1 MNSKDKNLTKKP
13 FNSSN
18 GENLS
23 SSVLFTFTPK
33 LDYLLTLLENGITPR
48 FVCERLPG
56 TKLSYVIP
64 MKCFCDIPLGKIKRH
79 IGRYGC
85 YGLGIKKSFLQ
96 KIGVTP
102 VIYVHQNSESFFKF
116 KKTTTEELA
125 KMPFLPLLKRY
136 YGDDYYIDP
145 ETLKVERKR
154 IRFYDE
160 REWRFI
166 PKGIK
171 PDTTNQFQTIEEGAL
186 SVFKMNLDKNFEY
199 PSIQIPFEEIEYIII
214 GKKKETAEMVKQLRL
229 KFGRPEMERLIPK
242 LISAESISKDF

>member
-1 MNSKDKNLTKKP
+1 MNSKSENISRKKNT
-13 FNSSN
+13 SSLE
-18 GENLS
+18 ENLS

-33 LDYLLTLLENGITPR
+33 LDYLLSLLEEGISPR
-48 FVCERLPG
+48 LVCERIPG
-56 TKLSYVIP
+56 TKLSYIVP

-79 IGRYGC
+79 IGRYGN

-102 VIYVHQNSESFFKF
+102 IVYIHQNSELFFRF
-116 KKTTTEELA
+116 NKTTSEELA
-125 KMPFLPLLKRY
+125 KMPFFPLLKRY

-160 REWRFI
+160 REWRYI

-171 PDTTNQFQTIEEGAL
+171 PDTSNQFQTIEEGAL

-242 LISAESISKDF
+242 LISAESIIKDF

>member
-1 MNSKDKNLTKKP
+1 
-13 FNSSN
+13 
-18 GENLS
+18 
-23 SSVLFTFTPK
+23 
-33 LDYLLTLLENGITPR
+33 
-48 FVCERLPG
+48 
-56 TKLSYVIP
+56 
-64 MKCFCDIPLGKIKRH
+64 MKCFCDIPLGKIKSH
-79 IGRYGC
+79 IGRYGS

-102 VIYVHQNSESFFKF
+102 VIYVHQNSEPFFRF
-116 KKTTTEELA
+116 NKTTSEELA

-136 YGDDYYIDP
+136 YGDDYYIEP
-145 ETLKVERKR
+145 ETMKVERKR

-166 PKGIK
+166 PKGTK
-171 PDTTNQFQTIEEGAL
+171 PDTSNQFQTIEEGAIF
-186 SVFKMNLDKNFEY
+186 VQQMNLNQSIEY

-242 LISAESISKDF
+242 LISAESIIKDF

>member
-1 MNSKDKNLTKKP
+1 MNAKNEMATKKQ
-13 FNSSN
+13 FTSSKK
-18 GENLS
+18 ENLS
-23 SSVLFTFTPK
+23 ASVLFTFTPK
-33 LDYLLTLLENGITPR
+33 LDYLLSLLDKGISPR
-48 FVCERLPG
+48 FVCDRLPG
-56 TKLSYVIP
+56 TKHSYIAP
-64 MKCFCDIPLGKIKRH
+64 MKCFCDIPLGKIKSH
-79 IGRYGC
+79 IGRYGN

-102 VIYVHQNSESFFKF
+102 VIYIHQNSESFFRF
-116 KKTTTEELA
+116 KKTTREELA
-125 KMPFLPLLKRY
+125 KMPYLPLLKRY
-136 YGDDYYIDP
+136 YGDDYYIEP

-166 PKGIK
+166 PKGSK
-171 PDTTNQFQTIEEGAL
+171 PDTSNQFQTIEEGAKF
-186 SVFKMNLDKNFEY
+186 VQQMNFDQKDEY

-242 LISAESISKDF
+242 LISAESIINDF

>member
-1 MNSKDKNLTKKP
+1 MNAKNENLTKKQ
-13 FNSSN
+13 FTRSHR
-18 GENLS
+18 ENLS

-33 LDYLLTLLENGITPR
+33 LDYLLSFLEKVITPR

-56 TKLSYVIP
+56 TKLSYITP
-64 MKCFCDIPLGKIKRH
+64 MKCFCDIPLGKIKSH
-79 IGRYGC
+79 IGRYGS

-102 VIYVHQNSESFFKF
+102 VIYVHQNSEPFFRF
-116 KKTTTEELA
+116 NKTTSEELA

-136 YGDDYYIDP
+136 YGDDYYIEP
-145 ETLKVERKR
+145 ETMKVERKR

-166 PKGIK
+166 PKGTK
-171 PDTTNQFQTIEEGAL
+171 PDTSNQFQTIEEGAIF
-186 SVFKMNLDKNFEY
+186 VQQMNLNQSIEY

-242 LISAESISKDF
+242 LISAESIIKDF

>member
-1 MNSKDKNLTKKP
+1 MNSKNENLTKKQ
-13 FNSSN
+13 FTSSYE
-18 GENLS
+18 ENLS
-23 SSVLFTFTPK
+23 ESVLFTFTPK
-33 LDYLLTLLENGITPR
+33 LDYLLTLIEKGITPR
-48 FVCERLPG
+48 FVYERLPG
-56 TKLSYVIP
+56 TKLSYIIP

-79 IGRYGC
+79 IGRYGN

-96 KIGVTP
+96 KIGVSP

-125 KMPFLPLLKRY
+125 KIPFLPLLKRY
-136 YGDDYYIDP
+136 YGDDYYIEP

-166 PKGIK
+166 PIGTK
-171 PDTTNQFQTIEEGAL
+171 PDTSNQFQTIEKGAIF
-186 SVFKMNLDKNFEY
+186 VQQMNFDQNIEY

-229 KFGRPEMERLIPK
+229 KFGRPGMERLIPK
-242 LISAESISKDF
+242 LISAESIINDF

>member
-1 MNSKDKNLTKKP
+1 MNSKPENITRKKNT
-13 FNSSN
+13 SSLE
-18 GENLS
+18 ENLS

-33 LDYLLTLLENGITPR
+33 LDYLLSLLEEGISPR
-48 FVCERLPG
+48 LVCERLPG
-56 TKLSYVIP
+56 TKLSYIVS

-102 VIYVHQNSESFFKF
+102 VIYIHQNSEPFFRLN
-116 KKTTTEELA
+116 KTTSEELA

-136 YGDDYYIDP
+136 YGDDYYIEP

-160 REWRFI
+160 REWRYI

-171 PDTTNQFQTIEEGAL
+171 PDTSNQFQTIEEGAL

-229 KFGRPEMERLIPK
+229 KFGRSEMERLIPK
-242 LISAESISKDF
+242 LISAESIIKDF